1 MAATGSQRGFTL
13 VEALAALG
21 IVSLIV
27 VSFIGIRTSALVDAM
42 QARNWRLA
50 REIAEEQMS
59 ILRAGARDV
68 SQQSGELVSLDEMYE
83 DFSYKVVIGETAVA
97 DLESQAASD
106 AAGGSDEAA
115 ARNEWQQS
123 RENFRDA
130 QARGLS
136 AADYSA
142 QRVTEEQ
149 DAALRLTTEA
159 PSATKFEVVAV
170 AVYFPKLDP
179 DVEGQQETLIIKA
192 RLSTLALRGMTPD
205 EAERLAAASGE
216 GEGAAAGG
224 AGNAGGAGGGGGSGL
239 GGGASDAGGN
249 PARGAK

>member
-1 MAATGSQRGFTL
+1 MATPGAQRGFTL

-27 VSFIGIRTSALVDAM
+27 ISFIGIRTSALVDAM

-59 ILRAGARDV
+59 TLRAGMRDV
-68 SQQSGELVSLDEMYE
+68 SQQSGEVVSLDEQYE

-106 AAGGSDEAA
+106 AAGGSEAA
-115 ARNEWQQS
+115 VERNEWQQN
-123 RENFRDA
+123 RENFRTA

-142 QRVTEEQ
+142 QRATEEQ
-149 DAALRLTTEA
+149 DAVLRLSTEA
-159 PSATKFEVVAV
+159 PSPTKFEVVAV

-179 DVEGQQETLIIKA
+179 DFEGQQESLVIKA
-192 RLSTLALRGMTPD
+192 RLSTLALSGRTPE
-205 EAERLAAASGE
+205 EAERLAQANGE
-216 GEGAAAGG
+216 AGAAGG
-224 AGNAGGAGGGGGSGL
+224 NPGGAAPGGGGG
-239 GGGASDAGGN
+239 GGAGAMSEAGG
-249 PARGAK
+249 R